1 MKGISIYYSVK
12 FSCYRFRS
20 VDSENSRNYII
31 ICMLLRINLTN
42 GPSVVGRKIKPPNQ
56 NPTKTTTIIL
66 SSDENLNS
74 PMLVDIEPE
83 TYFTRTGVHH
93 HFQSLEDESQ
103 SDTSL
108 LVQIDDQHLS

>member
-1 MKGISIYYSVK
+1 MTI
-12 FSCYRFRS
+12 
-20 VDSENSRNYII
+20 
-31 ICMLLRINLTN
+31 
-42 GPSVVGRKIKPPNQ
+42 GPAVGRKVKPQ
-56 NPTKTTTIIL
+56 NPIKTTTIIL

-103 SDTSL
+103 SENI
-108 LVQIDDQHLS
+108 LVQINNEHLS